1 MVDEWKYFSVWRF
14 IYIMTRWSFREGK
27 SATDMYSTDT
37 VTLIFIG
44 GRIIISESGFTIIKL
59 DKWQVVIS
67 TQDIANSNWTKK

>member
-1 MVDEWKYFSVWRF
+1 
-14 IYIMTRWSFREGK
+14 
-27 SATDMYSTDT
+27 MYSTDT